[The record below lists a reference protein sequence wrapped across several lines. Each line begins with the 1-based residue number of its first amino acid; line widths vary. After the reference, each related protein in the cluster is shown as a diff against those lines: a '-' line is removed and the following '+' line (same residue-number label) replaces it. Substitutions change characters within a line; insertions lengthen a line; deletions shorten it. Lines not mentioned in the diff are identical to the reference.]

1 MSHNAGITKHD
12 TPTLIIILGPTA
24 AGKTAVAI
32 EIAKYFKTEIISCD
46 SRQFY
51 RELKIGSAMPSDD
64 ELKEVPHHF
73 IGHLSIHDYYNV
85 SRFENDALKKV
96 SELFIHHPYV
106 IMCGGSGLYID
117 AVCNGIDELPD
128 PDEKTR
134 VELNGLLTEKGI
146 GALQALLFE
155 KDPDYYKQ
163 VDLNNPSRLV
173 RALEVCIAT
182 GKTYSSFRLK
192 SKQQRPFNIFKI
204 GMDLPK
210 EILHQRIEKRT
221 MEMIEKGLEK
231 EALSLYPFQ
240 STNAL
245 KTVGYNEFF
254 EFFEKHISLEEAIN
268 KIKTNT
274 RRYAKRQ
281 LTWFRRDPLIHW
293 TDPANPDAIIKWI
306 NHNM

>member
-24 AGKTAVAI
+24 AGKTSVAI
-32 EIAKYFKTEIISCD
+32 EIAKYFNTEIISCD

-51 RELKIGSAMPSDD
+51 RELKIGSAMPSDE
-64 ELKEVPHHF
+64 ELHEVTHHF

-85 SRFENDALKKV
+85 SRFEKDALNKIT
-96 SELFIHHPYV
+96 ELFSHHSYV

-134 VELNGLLTEKGI
+134 TDLQNLLAEKGI
-146 GALQALLFE
+146 GALQAMLFE
-155 KDPDYYKQ
+155 KDRDYYNQ

-182 GKTYSSFRLK
+182 GKPYSSFRLK
-192 SKQQRPFNIFKI
+192 NKQQRPFNIIKI
-204 GMDLPK
+204 GLDLPK
-210 EILHQRIEKRT
+210 EILHERIEKRT
-221 MEMIEKGLEK
+221 LGMIKKGLEK
-231 EALSLYPFQ
+231 EALGLYPFR
-240 STNAL
+240 SINAL
-245 KTVGYNEFF
+245 KTVGYTEFF
-254 EFFEKHISLEEAIN
+254 ELFEKHVSLEETIN

-281 LTWFRRDPLIHW
+281 LTWFRRDPQIHW
-293 TDPANPDAIIKWI
+293 ADPINIDAIIKWI
-306 NHNM
+306 NQKA